1 MGALYRY
8 FKNKDDLFINLI
20 GDIHE
25 KMYLASRAQ
34 GYDFATVPFQA
45 LLAANRGYLAH
56 YRENRDVI
64 RALICLLY
72 TSPSPRD

>member
-34 GYDFATVPFQA
+34 GYDFLLSLSKRYWRQTGVTWHTIMKTAT
-45 LLAANRGYLAH
+45 
-56 YRENRDVI
+56 
-64 RALICLLY
+64 
-72 TSPSPRD
+72 